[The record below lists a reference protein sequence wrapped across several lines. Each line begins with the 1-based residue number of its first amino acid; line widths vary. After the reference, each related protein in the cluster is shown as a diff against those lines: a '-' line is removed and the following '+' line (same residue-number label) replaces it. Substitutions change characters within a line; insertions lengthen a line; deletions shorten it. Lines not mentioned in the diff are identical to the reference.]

1 MRIRRVAEASAI
13 LLLGFD
19 GRGEK
24 TKNGISVTRL
34 REKNLRNLLF
44 FSQGLISFLSS
55 YFPRIFFYRITWQ
68 KQWCANNRASTG
80 TMARGYIRQ
89 PFSFLKLIVSTLERH
104 TCRGRR
110 AHNVPV
116 TALTIVCCARTW
128 CYSLARSLALSPVAF
143 ISFRSLCSCLSTCCC
158 CCCPS
163 ASVQFPL

>member
-89 PFSFLKLIVSTLERH
+89 PFSFLKLIVSTLDSRETYLSRKKSPQRSSNRSDDRLLC
-104 TCRGRR
+104 TYLVLLSR
-110 AHNVPV
+110 
-116 TALTIVCCARTW
+116 
-128 CYSLARSLALSPVAF
+128 SLARSFSSCIYF
-143 ISFRSLCSCLSTCCC
+143 I
-158 CCCPS
+158 P
-163 ASVQFPL
+163 